1 MNIQTT
7 QLKNQRKPIKEH
19 SDWGIYCGV
28 ILKLIFVIVFVFVIA
43 NSYIYLNQ
51 QIQMIER
58 DNAATER
65 KIENIDREIKKL
77 ANDYETASSF
87 QAISR
92 QVARFN
98 LKLRE
103 PEYSQIYHISLND
116 TPPAGEKIADRGN
129 DSTVAGRS
137 NSRRI
142 ADAEQSR
149 KRH

>member
-7 QLKNQRKPIKEH
+7 QLKNHRKPIKEH
-19 SDWGIYCGV
+19 SDWGIYCRV
-28 ILKLIFVIVFVFVIA
+28 ILKLILVIVFVFVIA

-58 DNAATER
+58 DNAAVER

-87 QAISR
+87 QAVSR
-92 QVARFN
+92 QIARFN

-116 TPPAGEKIADRGN
+116 VPPVGEKIADRGDGRGN
-129 DSTVAGRS
+129 AGRN
-137 NSRRI
+137 NSRRM
-142 ADAEQSR
+142 ADAEQLR

>member
-7 QLKNQRKPIKEH
+7 QLKNQKKPIKDH
-19 SDWGIYCGV
+19 SDWRIYCRV
-28 ILKLIFVIVFVFVIA
+28 ILTLILILVVIFTVA

-58 DNAATER
+58 DNVIVGR

-77 ANDYETASSF
+77 NNDYETASSY

-92 QVARFN
+92 QIVRFN

-103 PEYSQIYHISLND
+103 PEYSQIHHISLYDNA
-116 TPPAGEKIADRGN
+116 PANRKIADRSNNKNYNTGE
-129 DSTVAGRS
+129 

-142 ADAEQSR
+142 ADTEQSR
-149 KRH
+149 SRH